1 MMSMNLSDTAT
12 LNIKT
17 PDYFCIITKIEV
29 INLMQNTDLVE
40 KRRTLKKIKIYSHI

>member
-17 PDYFCIITKIEV
+17 PDYFCIINKIEV

-40 KRRTLKKIKIYSHI
+40 KSRTLKKIKIYSHI